1 MLYNIHPETP
11 QLRKVKQVVDTLKS
25 GGVIIY
31 PTDSVYALGCDFAN
45 AEAVDKICKLRGLD
59 PTKANLTFICKNI
72 SQVAEYT
79 AQMNNETFR
88 LMKRNLPGPFTFIL
102 KSNNSVPKMFK
113 NKKRTVG
120 VRIPKNN
127 IVSEIVEHLGR
138 PILSASLKSG
148 EEISE
153 YFTDPK
159 LIQENYE
166 NRVDAII
173 DGGIG
178 NHDPSTVVDCTG
190 DEPLLVRSGIKD
202 LRL

>member
-11 QLRKVKQVVDTLKS
+11 QKRKVKQVVEILKS

-45 AEAVDKICKLRGLD
+45 EDAVDKICKLRGLD
-59 PTKANLTFICKNI
+59 PTKANLTFICKDI

-79 AQMNNETFR
+79 AQMSNETFR

-127 IVSEIVEHLGR
+127 IVNEIVEQLGR
-138 PILSASLKSG
+138 PILSASLKSD

-159 LIQENYE
+159 LIQEKYE
-166 NRVDAII
+166 KRVDAII
-173 DGGIG
+173 DGGVG

-190 DEPLLVRSGIKD
+190 DEPLLVREGIED